1 VNTNSLL
8 FRLLLGF
15 TAVIVITVGAVFF
28 FLSQSTAMEFQR
40 FQAGVEQRR
49 ADNLRLVLT
58 NYRYQSG
65 GWEGVQ
71 PYIVQLG
78 EIYEWHIIVTDVDGT
93 VVADSESGT
102 LGEHHAPAGEGLPIE
117 GWHGEPGYGMLY
129 FEPHYQRGAEAM
141 LLGAMVARVGGL
153 LLWSLLVAAA
163 LAVAIAFLISRRILA
178 PVDALTT
185 AVGQF
190 GAGDL
195 SRRVAVPEREGE
207 IARLSHAF
215 NKMADDLQRSLQ
227 TQRNMIADTAHELRT
242 PLSNIRGYV
251 EAIRD
256 GVMEPDEETV
266 ATLDHET
273 AVLSHLVDDLQD
285 LSMLEAGQIN
295 LELQPEDPAGLVNHA
310 ASAVRA
316 SAGAEGVNLSVL
328 LPERLPLVNADHHR
342 MGQVLRNLLD
352 NALSHSATGDTVT
365 IAAER
370 NDDVVEFSVT
380 DTGEGI
386 PPTDLPYVFER
397 FYRTDKSRTRATGGH
412 GLGLTISRGIV
423 EAHGGRIWVQ
433 SEEGMGSRFTFS
445 IPVYEEEAGEPR
457 EG

>member
-1 VNTNSLL
+1 
-8 FRLLLGF
+8 
-15 TAVIVITVGAVFF
+15 
-28 FLSQSTAMEFQR
+28 
-40 FQAGVEQRR
+40 
-49 ADNLRLVLT
+49 
-58 NYRYQSG
+58 
-65 GWEGVQ
+65 
-71 PYIVQLG
+71 
-78 EIYEWHIIVTDVDGT
+78 
-93 VVADSESGT
+93 
-102 LGEHHAPAGEGLPIE
+102 
-117 GWHGEPGYGMLY
+117 
-129 FEPHYQRGAEAM
+129 
-141 LLGAMVARVGGL
+141 
-153 LLWSLLVAAA
+153 
-163 LAVAIAFLISRRILA
+163 
-178 PVDALTT
+178 
-185 AVGQF
+185 
-190 GAGDL
+190 
-195 SRRVAVPEREGE
+195 
-207 IARLSHAF
+207 
-215 NKMADDLQRSLQ
+215 
-227 TQRNMIADTAHELRT
+227 
-242 PLSNIRGYV
+242 
-251 EAIRD
+251 
-256 GVMEPDEETV
+256 
-266 ATLDHET
+266 
-273 AVLSHLVDDLQD
+273 
-285 LSMLEAGQIN
+285 MLEAGQIN